1 MRRLSLLG
9 IAGALVLGVST
20 TLAATPTPAPTPKP
34 TPTHTPAP
42 TPKPTPAPTA
52 KPGWEAVAGLY
63 KTKALAAQRISVLAK
78 KGFTAYRMELEKNKL
93 YEVQKE
99 FATQKLA
106 AAEVARLHKAKFRAS
121 VESSPGKM

>member
-9 IAGALVLGVST
+9 IAGALLLGVST
-20 TLAATPTPAPTPKP
+20 TLAASPTPAPTPRP
-34 TPTHTPAP
+34 TPTP
-42 TPKPTPAPTA
+42 TAKATPAPTA

-63 KTKALAAQRISVLAK
+63 KTKSLAAHQISVLAK
-78 KGFTAYRMELEKNKL
+78 KGFTAYRTEVEKSKL
-93 YEVQKE
+93 YEVHKE

-106 AAEVARLHKAKFRAS
+106 TAEVARLHKAKFRAS